1 MSAAERDAW
10 RERRDAARPG
20 ACPAVDNELELLFEA
35 LPARCRVGGKPAS
48 YTDGRHYQ
56 HWPDCEAPE

>member
-1 MSAAERDAW
+1 M
-10 RERRDAARPG
+10 
-20 ACPAVDNELELLFEA
+20 DNELELLFEA